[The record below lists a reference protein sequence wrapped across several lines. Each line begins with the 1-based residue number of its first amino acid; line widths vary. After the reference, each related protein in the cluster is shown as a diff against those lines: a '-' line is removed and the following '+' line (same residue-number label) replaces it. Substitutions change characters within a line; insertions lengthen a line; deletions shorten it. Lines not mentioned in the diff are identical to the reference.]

1 MGEIKPHGHL
11 MTESSVQSQQPEGPE
26 FLGKWLLEWF
36 LDVLMEPAWLQPPD
50 LPDHVSP
57 EQIWGY
63 EAH

>member
-1 MGEIKPHGHL
+1 MA
-11 MTESSVQSQQPEGPE
+11 ESSVQSQHPEGPA

-50 LPDHVSP
+50 LHVHVSP

-63 EAH
+63 KAR